1 VEDVTLGQIVGNS
14 RYLTLEEILGAIADW
29 INRYRE
35 AYAARGELINCGAD
49 EIARIAHDLG
59 VSSDELATLATKDA
73 NSADLLQKMLVA
85 LGVDPK
91 NFACDEPAAMH
102 DLQRL
107 CVNCRQKQ
115 RCAHEFDVGTA
126 AENYREFCPNSYTLD
141 ALFRTTD

>member
-1 VEDVTLGQIVGNS
+1 MVGNPPYPS
-14 RYLTLEEILGAIADW
+14 FEEILGAIADW

-35 AYAARGELINCGAD
+35 AYAARGELVNCGAD
-49 EIARIAHDLG
+49 EIAKIAHDLG
-59 VSSDELATLATKDA
+59 ISSDELATLATKGA

-91 NFACDEPAAMH
+91 KFAYDDPAALR

-126 AENYREFCPNSYTLD
+126 VENYREFCPNSYTLD